1 MEINN
6 ITIEVRGNLGVIT
19 IDRPKALNALNEDM
33 LREIAEQ
40 AKEMDENPLIRAI
53 ILRGGEKAFAAG
65 IDVKDLVTK
74 LGERKNALAR
84 MQGYMLSFAATR
96 KPIVAAVSG
105 FALGIGCELILNC
118 DIVLAA
124 NSAKFGLPEL
134 SLGMIPSFGG
144 TQKLTKTI
152 GKTKAME
159 MILSGRAMNAE
170 EAERAGLVSR
180 IIPLTDLDDE
190 TFKTAGKIAAQNENA
205 VNAAKALIKSAAA
218 GTELTAGLEAENL
231 GCQMC
236 LESPDFQDALRKL
249 AEKPA

>member
-6 ITIEVRGNLGVIT
+6 ITIEVRGNLGIIT

-40 AKEMDENPLIRAI
+40 AKEMDENPLIRVI

-84 MQGYMLSFAATR
+84 MQGYMQSFAATR

-144 TQKLTKTI
+144 TQKLTKAI

-159 MILSGRAMNAE
+159 MILSGRAMTAE
-170 EAERAGLVSR
+170 EAEQAGLVSR

-190 TFKTAGKIAAQNENA
+190 TFKAAGKIAAQSENA

-236 LESPDFQDALRKL
+236 LESSDFQDALRKL